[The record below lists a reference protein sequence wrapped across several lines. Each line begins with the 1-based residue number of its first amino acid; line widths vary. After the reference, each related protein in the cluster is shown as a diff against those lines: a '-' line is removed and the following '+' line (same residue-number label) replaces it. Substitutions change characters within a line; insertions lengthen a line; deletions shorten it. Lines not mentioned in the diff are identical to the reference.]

1 MVLRLGNTAGVI
13 ECDTLKADLLTTSG
27 GDDLAEWNFIESG
40 SVSGSVASLA
50 IDCSGAAYG
59 DWDDVKFVVAQLTV
73 VTDNVNVGM
82 YASNDGGSS
91 YKSSYRNVIG
101 RSTDATSTWTYS
113 YNGARAQME
122 MLQGMGNAAWEYG
135 QIEAII
141 YSLNRSLSDH
151 QISAVGHF
159 WANDTAPNQAFSS
172 STVNTTGTAI
182 THLKFQASSGNID
195 GGRWATYGRR
205 F

>member
-1 MVLRLGNTAGVI
+1 MVLRLGNTTGVI
-13 ECDTLKADLLTTSG
+13 ECDTLKADTLQTSG
-27 GDDLAEWNFIESG
+27 GDDLAEWNFIASG
-40 SVSGSVASLA
+40 SISSSVASLE
-50 IDCSGAAYG
+50 IDCSAAAYAN
-59 DWDDVKFVVAQLTV
+59 WDDIKFVVSQLTV

-82 YASNDGGSS
+82 YVSTDGGST

-101 RSTDATSTWTYS
+101 RSTDATSTWTYNYS
-113 YNGARAQME
+113 AARTQME

-141 YSLNRSLSDH
+141 YSLNEVLSDH

-159 WANDTAPNQAFSS
+159 WADDTAPNQAFSS
-172 STVNTTGTAI
+172 STVNTASTTI
-182 THLKFQASSGNID
+182 THLKFQASSGNLD